1 MDEKQYILTIA
12 GFDPSS
18 GAGITSD
25 IKTFES
31 FGLYG
36 LSVCTAITV
45 QNDIEFK
52 SCTWVKETIILEQ
65 IETLFE
71 RFKIPIV
78 KIGIIES
85 WEVLLKVQQKL
96 RKLKPEIVIVLDPIL
111 KASAG
116 YDFHTKKNYETFN
129 KVLSLC
135 DFITP
140 NYDEIEALFPEKDI
154 EETIESIA
162 ERTNIYLKGGHR
174 KDKKGWDEIYHS
186 KIVKLNIPLISEKVF
201 DKHGSGCVLSAALA
215 ANFYNNLTIE
225 DKGKNVKRYV
235 EEYLN
240 SDVSLLGK
248 HNYGRIS

>member
-96 RKLKPEIVIVLDPIL
+96 RNAQYMNP
-111 KASAG
+111 
-116 YDFHTKKNYETFN
+116 Y
-129 KVLSLC
+129 
-135 DFITP
+135 
-140 NYDEIEALFPEKDI
+140 
-154 EETIESIA
+154 TI
-162 ERTNIYLKGGHR
+162 
-174 KDKKGWDEIYHS
+174 HS
-186 KIVKLNIPLISEKVF
+186 
-201 DKHGSGCVLSAALA
+201 
-215 ANFYNNLTIE
+215 NNLLLRKYNDKYWDTIHPIAM
-225 DKGKNVKRYV
+225 N
-235 EEYLN
+235 
-240 SDVSLLGK
+240 
-248 HNYGRIS
+248 